1 MRIQCEGKHVVFAS
15 GGWLEGREEFCR
27 CAERPRTAP
36 GNIVHVSSLSLLL
49 FQYAPKD
56 LMMAYWPGGWSH
68 LNVCCSPHVPNI
80 EGKKFVF
87 LQTGCITSQISL
99 PFFLS
104 FSSKESTSSFWC
116 MPCFLDAEIPNCS
129 WLVRFSPID
138 LFFLVNSCNKNCQR
152 RRQYRWH
159 QHQHRWLW
167 RNRQH
172 NIGLASLLRRNVEG
186 THATELV
193 LDRPGFSETFDLLDS
208 SKWSRRWV
216 KCFKHFKIEFES
228 NTQNYLNGG
237 QWSWFCLGICY
248 SCTTS
253 S

>member
-1 MRIQCEGKHVVFAS
+1 MIHKYSIYTLIHTITWNMMYDSLEFITTNSCVTFHFWIQYHVITENWILFIES
-15 GGWLEGREEFCR
+15 SIFSEENSIFSN
-27 CAERPRTAP
+27 EFTSW
-36 GNIVHVSSLSLLL
+36 IHVNEIRSMNS
-49 FQYAPKD
+49 D
-56 LMMAYWPGGWSH
+56 LILWIQNSY
-68 LNVCCSPHVPNI
+68 
-80 EGKKFVF
+80 
-87 LQTGCITSQISL
+87 
-99 PFFLS
+99 
-104 FSSKESTSSFWC
+104 
-116 MPCFLDAEIPNCS
+116 
-129 WLVRFSPID
+129 
-138 LFFLVNSCNKNCQR
+138 VNSD
-152 RRQYRWH
+152 
-159 QHQHRWLW
+159 
-167 RNRQH
+167 
-172 NIGLASLLRRNVEG
+172 

>member
-1 MRIQCEGKHVVFAS
+1 MRGEG
-15 GGWLEGREEFCR
+15 GGGGRGRGTE
-27 CAERPRTAP
+27 
-36 GNIVHVSSLSLLL
+36 
-49 FQYAPKD
+49 
-56 LMMAYWPGGWSH
+56 
-68 LNVCCSPHVPNI
+68 
-80 EGKKFVF
+80 
-87 LQTGCITSQISL
+87 
-99 PFFLS
+99 
-104 FSSKESTSSFWC
+104 
-116 MPCFLDAEIPNCS
+116 
-129 WLVRFSPID
+129 
-138 LFFLVNSCNKNCQR
+138 
-152 RRQYRWH
+152 RRQIIN
-159 QHQHRWLW
+159 WLFLAIIW
-167 RNRQH
+167 PLMNYFKYIMINH
-172 NIGLASLLRRNVEG
+172 TWSSAVVEPYYMAPPSIDDLPASLLEPGDHAQGRARAHVVSWFIQPTT